1 MFKRLLRTITLLGKK
16 LMKNKWVKTV
26 MKPIKKYS
34 LILWEKLKIFWSAI
48 ALPWLKALTVKKA
61 LKILGVAFVS
71 GILFIALMFFVL
83 SFGLPTV
90 ESLKDYKPSKG
101 TVIFAEDGRVL
112 GQVRIEKGSYVPLS
126 RIPKFLKDALLATE
140 DPRFFQH
147 EGIDYRGILRAA
159 FRNIIAIKVTQGG
172 STITQQL
179 TKVVFLSPERKIKRK
194 IKEIILARRLEK
206 ELTKEEIL
214 ELYLNKIYFGHGAY
228 GAQMAA
234 KTYFGKN
241 IWEINQAEATL
252 LAGLPKSPSS
262 YSPYSNIDLTK
273 VRQWH
278 VLKRMVAEGYITD
291 EQSVKIYNQPLN
303 LENLRPQE
311 EIAPHVVD
319 YIRKY
324 IENKYGADKL
334 YQGGLKV
341 YTTIDLD
348 VQRVA
353 VNSLREGLRAL
364 DKRQGFRGRIGFKE
378 LKTPQ
383 GQWGALNVMVKPGE
397 GFNAHVLAVGDYYI
411 TVKGR
416 GMIGHIMQEDMAWAL
431 LKRKKKK
438 DDPDEYR
445 TPAELVQAGDIIKV
459 RLKDYDRKKQLAS
472 FQLDQYPLVQGAVVS
487 IEPYTG
493 YVRALVGGYDFVEGG
508 FNHATEAKR
517 QPGSSF
523 KPFVYGAALE
533 NGYTPASILLDQPV
547 IHEKTEYDK
556 KGWKPTNYDE
566 RFLGPMRLRT
576 ALALSRNAVT
586 VGLLEKMGLDKAIG
600 FARKA
605 GITSPISYDYTT
617 ALGSSAVTPLELT
630 SAYATFASQGVRT
643 EPIIIKTIVDGSG
656 KALEHYD
663 PQPVESIN
671 RTTAFLVTS
680 LLKSVVEEGTGRGA
694 RSLQKPLAGKT
705 GTTNN
710 YVDAWFVGY
719 APSIVT
725 GVWVGYDNPKASLG
739 DRETGAR
746 SALPIWLPVMAK
758 ALADKPVADF
768 AAPDDVVYRKID
780 PESGL
785 LAREGAADA
794 ITDVFRRGTEPTQYA
809 DTTKKQNADFYSLD
823 QGDAAVVPKKKI
835 NPDEIED

>member
-1 MFKRLLRTITLLGKK
+1 MMKKWFEKILGIIKTLTLGA
-16 LMKNKWVKTV
+16 
-26 MKPIKKYS
+26 
-34 LILWEKLKIFWSAI
+34 WEKFKVFWFTI
-48 ALPWLKALTVKKA
+48 ALPWLKDLSPKKA
-61 LKILGVAFVS
+61 IMILGIAFVAS
-71 GILFIALMFFVL
+71 IIFIALMFFIL

-90 ESLKDYKPSKG
+90 ESLKDYKPSPG
-101 TVIFAEDGRVL
+101 TLILAEDGRAL
-112 GQVRIEKGSYVPLS
+112 GQVKIEKGIYVPFQ
-126 RIPKFLKDALLATE
+126 RIPKFMVNALLATE

-147 EGIDYRGILRAA
+147 KGIDYRGIMRAA
-159 FRNIIAIKVTQGG
+159 FKDIMSVRLKQGG

-179 TKVVFLSPERKIKRK
+179 TKVVFLSPERKFTRK

-228 GAQMAA
+228 GVQMAA

-241 IWEINQAEATL
+241 AWEINQAEAAL
-252 LAGLPKSPSS
+252 LAGLPKSPMV
-262 YSPYSNIDLTK
+262 YSPYSDIDLTK
-273 VRQWH
+273 LRQWQ
-278 VLKRMVAEGYITD
+278 VLKRMVEEGYLTED
-291 EQSVKIYNQPLN
+291 QSLKIYNEPLS

-311 EIAPHVVD
+311 ELAPHLVD

-324 IENKYGADKL
+324 IEKKYGPEKL

-348 VQRVA
+348 LQRTA
-353 VNSLREGLRAL
+353 VSALRDGLRSL
-364 DKRQGFRGRIGFKE
+364 DKRQGFRGRVGFK
-378 LKTPQ
+378 KVKSTPI
-383 GQWGALNVMVKPGE
+383 QWGSLHVMVKPGE
-397 GFNAHVLAVGDYYI
+397 GFNAHVLAVGDNYI

-416 GMIGHIMQEDMAWAL
+416 GLVGYILQEDMAWAL
-431 LKRKKKK
+431 LKPKKKR
-438 DDPDEYR
+438 DDRDELKK
-445 TPAELVQAGDIIKV
+445 PQEIVQPGDIIKV
-459 RLKDYDRKKQLAS
+459 RLKDYDKKKQLAS
-472 FQLDQYPLVQGAVVS
+472 FILDQTPLVEGAVVS
-487 IEPYTG
+487 IEPFTG

-533 NGYTPASILLDQPV
+533 NGFTPASIVMDLPV
-547 IHEKTEYDK
+547 IYEKSEFEK
-556 KGWKPTNYDE
+556 KGWKPENYDE

-586 VGLLEKMGLDKAIG
+586 VGLLEKIGLDKAID

-605 GITSPISYDYTT
+605 GITSQISYDYTT
-617 ALGSSAVTPLELT
+617 ALGSSVVTPLELT

-643 EPIIIKTIVDGSG
+643 EPIIIKSIIDGKG
-656 KALEHYD
+656 TVLESYQ
-663 PQPVESIN
+663 PQPTEAID

-680 LLKSVVEEGTGRGA
+680 LLESVVNDGTGRGA
-694 RSLQKPLAGKT
+694 KVLNRPLAGKT

-719 APSIVT
+719 SPSIVT
-725 GVWVGYDNPKASLG
+725 GVWVGYDNATASLG

-746 SALPIWLPVMAK
+746 AALPIWIPIMAK
-758 ALADKPVADF
+758 ALADKPTEDF
-768 AAPDDVVYRKID
+768 KPTDDVIFVKID

-785 LAREGAADA
+785 LARENAADA
-794 ITDVFRRGTEPTQYA
+794 IDDVFRKGTEPTQYA
-809 DTTKKQNADFYSLD
+809 DAKKGQKAAQFYMLDQGSPVETTKK
-823 QGDAAVVPKKKI
+823 KI
-835 NPDEIED
+835 DPDEAAD